1 MTTHTHDRTDT
12 DLAPLFI
19 GIDVAKGKLDMAR
32 SDSDDVV
39 TFNNDDAGIQQ
50 LARALKPAAPK
61 LIVVEA
67 TGGYERPALN
77 TLLDVGLPVALV
89 NPGRVRHLAKAL
101 GILAKTDAI
110 DAKVLVEFARH
121 AQPRIA
127 QKTPEKQ
134 AELDALVT
142 CRRQLCKTRTEQSN
156 RRDVTRSK
164 HARKAIDAVLKTINK
179 QIDTLDEQIR
189 KLIDADDH
197 FNRMDKI
204 IRSVPGVGA
213 VLSATL
219 LASLNELGATD
230 RRQVGALVGVAPF
243 NQDSGRL
250 QGTRSIR
257 GGRADIRSTL
267 YMATLAAT
275 RCNPVIQNF
284 YQRLKAAGKRSKV
297 ALTACMRKLLTL
309 LNAMIREGLY
319 WHQLETV
326 QKLANNP

>member
-189 KLIDADDH
+189 KLIDADHH